1 MKKIIA
7 ITLGIAIFSACNTT
21 NNQGDSLVQLTQ
33 EKDSILLLKSQLTAR
48 VTEIDMQL
56 EDLDSTKKFSVVTV
70 IEASPTKFERF
81 FTVHGVLET
90 DQNAVITAQSMGKI
104 ESIRVKEGQQVSKG
118 QVLALINAD
127 VLKKQIAELENRME
141 LAQTVYERQEKLWK
155 QNIGSEIQYL
165 QAKNDRDA
173 FKKSLQLLNEQYELT
188 VVKAPFSGKIDEILP
203 KEGETV
209 SMGSPMF
216 RLINLSEVYI
226 KADVAE
232 NNLNSI
238 HIGDTVFVTFPS
250 YNQRKVQSVVSRIGD
265 FINPN
270 NRTFKIR
277 VNVPNPDLSLKP
289 NMLAELH
296 IRDFVL
302 DSVITIPE
310 NVIIDGADNMK
321 YVFVA
326 NQNDDEFA
334 TVVKKDV
341 TIEST
346 YKKIA
351 AISQGLNGGDRV
363 VYKGARSIQDGQRVR
378 ITEDFNN

>member
-209 SMGSPMF
+209 SMGSPIF

>member
-188 VVKAPFSGKIDEILP
+188 IVKAPFSGKIDEILP

-209 SMGSPMF
+209 SMGSPIF

-238 HIGDTVFVTFPS
+238 RIGDTVFVTFPS

>member
-173 FKKSLQLLNEQYELT
+173 FKKSLQMLNEQYELN

-238 HIGDTVFVTFPS
+238 RIGDTVFVTFPS
-250 YNQRKVQSVVSRIGD
+250 YNKRKVQSVVSRIGD

-326 NQNDDEFA
+326 NQNEDEFA